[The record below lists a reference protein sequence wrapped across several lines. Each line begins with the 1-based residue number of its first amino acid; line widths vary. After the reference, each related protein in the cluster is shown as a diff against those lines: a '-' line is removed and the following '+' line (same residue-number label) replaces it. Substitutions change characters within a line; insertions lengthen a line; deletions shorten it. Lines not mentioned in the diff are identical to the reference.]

1 MADNDPNPEDFQEFL
16 RRMMSGA
23 GAGDF
28 DLSALQRAFEGAEG
42 IQLDPA
48 MMAGLMQQLQGAFG
62 GDPWANTLRQALHI
76 ANREG
81 QGVTDGSRTSL
92 ADSFAL
98 ANLWLSEATAISELA
113 ETPRAM
119 TRGEWVEKTLPVWKE
134 IAEPVSTS
142 IADALT
148 SALDTQVPEEMRSVV
163 QGAGRLM
170 RGLGSSV
177 FAAQFG
183 QVLGNLSL
191 EVVSGGDVGIPVLPA
206 GTAAIV
212 PQNLA
217 AFGEGLELP
226 DDEIALYLATREL
239 AYARLY
245 RHAKWLHL
253 QVMSQITEF
262 ARGVTVD
269 VEALE
274 DVASRLDPSNPE
286 ELRAAIE
293 GGALLPSQTEAQR
306 EALARLENVVATVD
320 GWVDVVTADAT
331 SRLPDGVRISEAAR
345 RRRAV
350 GGPAEDALG
359 ALVGLKL
366 RPRRLRE
373 AAAMWRA
380 VTDAVGIA
388 ARDSLWDYPDL
399 MPTAEDIDD
408 PSGLIERLQARARGE
423 EPQADEFDEALA
435 RLLDGDDF
443 SDAAGTGGADGAGSG
458 GADGAGSGG
467 AEPSGTGADV
477 VGSDADAVGSDGTGA
492 ENARSDA
499 GEENSEPDAAGSAG
513 ENPDDAGADSS
524 AEGRSPDSGSST
536 ATGGAPASEDDP
548 NGNQGGENPV

>member
-1 MADNDPNPEDFQEFL
+1 MADNEPNPEDFQEFL
-16 RRMMSGA
+16 RRMLSNQGGGDIDPEALRGA
-23 GAGDF
+23 FQGMDGF
-28 DLSALQRAFEGAEG
+28 TF
-42 IQLDPA
+42 DPA
-48 MMAGLMQQLQGAFG
+48 MMQTIMSQLQGAFG
-62 GDPWANTLRQALHI
+62 GDPWENSLRQALHI

-81 QGVTDGSRTSL
+81 QGIGDGSRSSL
-92 ADSFAL
+92 ADAFAL
-98 ANLWLSEATAISELA
+98 ANLWLGEATTISELA
-113 ETPRAM
+113 EAPVAM

-134 IAEPVSTS
+134 IADPVSTS

-148 SALDTQVPEEMRSVV
+148 AALDTQVPEEMRGVV

-170 RGLGSSV
+170 RGLGGSV

-206 GTAAIV
+206 GTAAVI
-212 PQNLA
+212 PQNLT
-217 AFGEGLELP
+217 AFGEGLEIP
-226 DDEIALYLATREL
+226 EDQIALYIATREL

-253 QVMSQITEF
+253 HVMAQITDF

-269 VEALE
+269 VDALE

-293 GGALLPSQTEAQR
+293 GGALLPTQTEAQR
-306 EALARLENVVATVD
+306 EALARLENLIATID
-320 GWVDVVTADAT
+320 GWVDVVTAEAT
-331 SRLPDGVRISEAAR
+331 SRLPDGGRIAEAAR

-366 RPRRLRE
+366 RPRRIRE
-373 AAAMWRA
+373 ASAMWRA

-408 PSGLIERLQARARGE
+408 PTALVARLQAAERGE
-423 EPQADEFDEALA
+423 QPEADEFDEALA

-443 SDAAGTGGADGAGSG
+443 SADAPAESEDEGP
-458 GADGAGSGG
+458 G
-467 AEPSGTGADV
+467 AEGDDEAP
-477 VGSDADAVGSDGTGA
+477 
-492 ENARSDA
+492 E
-499 GEENSEPDAAGSAG
+499 GE
-513 ENPDDAGADSS
+513 
-524 AEGRSPDSGSST
+524 R
-536 ATGGAPASEDDP
+536 
-548 NGNQGGENPV
+548 PV

>member
-1 MADNDPNPEDFQEFL
+1 MADNDPTPEDFQEFL
-16 RRMMSGA
+16 RKMLA
-23 GAGDF
+23 GQGGDI
-28 DLSALQRAFEGAEG
+28 DPEALRGAFEGMDG
-42 IQLDPA
+42 LTLDPA
-48 MMAGLMQQLQGAFG
+48 MMQTIMAQLQGAFG
-62 GDPWANTLRQALHI
+62 GDAWENALRQALHI
-76 ANREG
+76 ANRDG
-81 QGVTDGSRTSL
+81 QGITDGSRTSL
-92 ADSFAL
+92 VDSFAL
-98 ANLWLSEATAISELA
+98 AGLWLGEATTISDLA
-113 ETPRAM
+113 QAPVAM

-134 IAEPVSTS
+134 IAAPVSTS

-148 SALDTQVPEEMRSVV
+148 SALDTQVPEEMRDVV

-170 RGLGSSV
+170 RGLGGSV

-206 GTAAIV
+206 GTAAII

-217 AFGEGLELP
+217 AFGEGLEIP
-226 DDEIALYLATREL
+226 DDQIALYLATREL

-253 QVMSQITEF
+253 HVMAQITDF

-269 VEALE
+269 VDALE

-293 GGALLPSQTEAQR
+293 GGALLPTQTEAQR
-306 EALARLENVVATVD
+306 EALTRLENLIATID
-320 GWVDVVTADAT
+320 GWVDVVTSQAT
-331 SRLPDGVRISEAAR
+331 ARLPDGIRLAEAAR

-366 RPRRLRE
+366 RPRRMRE
-373 AAAMWRA
+373 AAAMWQA

-388 ARDSLWDYPDL
+388 GRDALWDYPDL

-408 PSGLIERLQARARGE
+408 PTALVARMQATARGE
-423 EPQADEFDEALA
+423 QPVADEFDEALA

-443 SDAAGTGGADGAGSG
+443 SGSDASGDDRDAAGG
-458 GADGAGSGG
+458 
-467 AEPSGTGADV
+467 
-477 VGSDADAVGSDGTGA
+477 
-492 ENARSDA
+492 
-499 GEENSEPDAAGSAG
+499 
-513 ENPDDAGADSS
+513 DDAPGDD
-524 AEGRSPDSGSST
+524 ERPD
-536 ATGGAPASEDDP
+536 
-548 NGNQGGENPV
+548 GERPV

>member
-16 RRMMSGA
+16 RKMMSGA
-23 GAGDF
+23 GGGDF
-28 DLSALQRAFEGAEG
+28 DLSALQNALGGAEG
-42 IQLDPA
+42 FELDPA

-62 GDPWANTLRQALHI
+62 GDPWENTLRQALHI

-81 QGVTDGSRTSL
+81 QGITDGSRTSL
-92 ADSFAL
+92 VDAFAL
-98 ANLWLSEATAISELA
+98 ANLWLSEATTISELA
-113 ETPRAM
+113 ENPLAM

-134 IAEPVSTS
+134 IAGPVSTS

-148 SALDTQVPEEMRSVV
+148 SALDTQVPDDMREAI
-163 QGAGRLM
+163 QGAGQLM

-206 GTAAIV
+206 GTAALI
-212 PQNLA
+212 PQNIT
-217 AFGEGLELP
+217 AFGEGLEIP
-226 DDEIALYLATREL
+226 EDQIALYLATREL
-239 AYARLY
+239 AYGRLY

-253 QVMSQITEF
+253 HVMSQITDF

-293 GGALLPSQTEAQR
+293 GGALLPAQTEAQR
-306 EALARLENVVATVD
+306 EALARLENIIAMID
-320 GWVDVVTADAT
+320 GWVDVVTAEAT
-331 SRLPDGVRISEAAR
+331 SRLPDSVRLAEAAR

-366 RPRRLRE
+366 RPRRMRE
-373 AAAMWRA
+373 AAAMWQK

-399 MPTAEDIDD
+399 QPTSADIDD
-408 PSGLIERLQARARGE
+408 PAALIDRLQASARGE
-423 EPQADEFDEALA
+423 APAADEFDEALT

-443 SDAAGTGGADGAGSG
+443 SEGDAT
-458 GADGAGSGG
+458 
-467 AEPSGTGADV
+467 AETA
-477 VGSDADAVGSDGTGA
+477 
-492 ENARSDA
+492 
-499 GEENSEPDAAGSAG
+499 
-513 ENPDDAGADSS
+513 DDAGDKKPGDDK
-524 AEGRSPDSGSST
+524 EPGDDK
-536 ATGGAPASEDDP
+536 SE
-548 NGNQGGENPV
+548 GNQGGETPV

>member
-28 DLSALQRAFEGAEG
+28 DLDALQNALGGADG

-48 MMAGLMQQLQGAFG
+48 MMAALSQQLQNVFGA
-62 GDPWANTLRQALHI
+62 DPWENTLRQALHI

-81 QGVTDGSRTSL
+81 QGITDGSRHSL
-92 ADSFAL
+92 VDAFAL
-98 ANLWLSEATAISELA
+98 ANLWLGEATTISELS
-113 ETPRAM
+113 ESPQAM
-119 TRGEWVEKTLPVWKE
+119 TRGEWVEKTLPVWKD
-134 IAEPVSTS
+134 IAGPVSTS

-148 SALDTQVPEEMRSVV
+148 SALDTQVPEDMRGAI
-163 QGAGRLM
+163 QGAGKLM
-170 RGLGSSV
+170 RGLGASV

-206 GTAAIV
+206 GTAAVI
-212 PQNLA
+212 PQNIT
-217 AFGEGLELP
+217 AFGEGLEIP
-226 DDEIALYLATREL
+226 EDQITLYLATREL

-253 QVMSQITEF
+253 QVMSQITDF

-293 GGALLPSQTEAQR
+293 GGALLPAQTDAQR
-306 EALARLENVVATVD
+306 ESLGRLENIVAMID
-320 GWVDVVTADAT
+320 GWVDVVTSEAT
-331 SRLPDGVRISEAAR
+331 SRLPDGVRLAEAAR

-366 RPRRLRE
+366 RPRRMRE
-373 AAAMWRA
+373 AAEMWRR

-399 MPTAEDIDD
+399 LPSAADIDD
-408 PSGLIERLQARARGE
+408 PSALIARLQARSRGE
-423 EPQADEFDEALA
+423 EPAADEFDEALA

-443 SDAAGTGGADGAGSG
+443 ADGKNDESHDGDASEGDGEESD
-458 GADGAGSGG
+458 DGASG
-467 AEPSGTGADV
+467 E
-477 VGSDADAVGSDGTGA
+477 
-492 ENARSDA
+492 
-499 GEENSEPDAAGSAG
+499 GEK
-513 ENPDDAGADSS
+513 
-524 AEGRSPDSGSST
+524 
-536 ATGGAPASEDDP
+536 
-548 NGNQGGENPV
+548 PV

>member
-1 MADNDPNPEDFQEFL
+1 MAENEPNPEDFQEFI
-16 RRMMSGA
+16 RKMMSGA
-23 GAGDF
+23 GGGEF
-28 DLSALQRAFEGAEG
+28 DMSALQDALGGAEG
-42 IQLDPA
+42 LQLDPA

-62 GDPWANTLRQALHI
+62 GSDPWENALRQALHI

-92 ADSFAL
+92 VDAFAL
-98 ANLWLSEATAISELA
+98 ANLWLGEATTISELA
-113 ETPRAM
+113 ENPKAM

-134 IAEPVSTS
+134 IAGPVSTS

-148 SALDTQVPEEMRSVV
+148 GALDTQVPEDMRDAI
-163 QGAGRLM
+163 QGAGKLM

-206 GTAAIV
+206 GTAAVI
-212 PQNLA
+212 PQNIT
-217 AFGEGLELP
+217 AFGEGLEIP
-226 DDEIALYLATREL
+226 EDQIALYLATREL

-253 QVMSQITEF
+253 HVMSQITDF

-269 VEALE
+269 VDALE

-293 GGALLPSQTEAQR
+293 GGALLPAQTEAQR
-306 EALARLENVVATVD
+306 EALVRLENIIAMID
-320 GWVDVVTADAT
+320 GWVDVVTAEAT
-331 SRLPDGVRISEAAR
+331 SRLPDSVRLAEAAR

-366 RPRRLRE
+366 RPRRMRE
-373 AAAMWRA
+373 ASMMWQK

-399 MPTAEDIDD
+399 QPTAQDIDN
-408 PSGLIERLQARARGE
+408 PEALIERLQARARGE
-423 EPQADEFDEALA
+423 APAADEFDEALA

-443 SDAAGTGGADGAGSG
+443 S
-458 GADGAGSGG
+458 
-467 AEPSGTGADV
+467 E
-477 VGSDADAVGSDGTGA
+477 
-492 ENARSDA
+492 
-499 GEENSEPDAAGSAG
+499 
-513 ENPDDAGADSS
+513 
-524 AEGRSPDSGSST
+524 
-536 ATGGAPASEDDP
+536 
-548 NGNQGGENPV
+548 GENPV

>member
-1 MADNDPNPEDFQEFL
+1 MADNDPTPEDFQEFL
-16 RRMMSGA
+16 RRMLSNQG
-23 GAGDF
+23 GGDI
-28 DLSALQRAFEGAEG
+28 DPEALRGAFEGMDG
-42 IQLDPA
+42 FTFDPA
-48 MMAGLMQQLQGAFG
+48 MMQTIMSQLQGAFG
-62 GDPWANTLRQALHI
+62 GDPWENALRQALHI
-76 ANREG
+76 ANRDG
-81 QGVTDGSRTSL
+81 QGITDGSRSSL

-98 ANLWLSEATAISELA
+98 ANLWLGEATTISELSEA
-113 ETPRAM
+113 PVAM

-134 IAEPVSTS
+134 IADPVSTS

-148 SALDTQVPEEMRSVV
+148 SALDTQVPEDMRSVV

-170 RGLGSSV
+170 RGLGGSV

-206 GTAAIV
+206 GTAAVI
-212 PQNLA
+212 PQNLT
-217 AFGEGLELP
+217 AFGEGLEIP
-226 DDEIALYLATREL
+226 EDQIALYLATREL

-253 QVMSQITEF
+253 HVMAQITDF

-269 VEALE
+269 VDALE

-293 GGALLPSQTEAQR
+293 GGALLPVQSDAQR
-306 EALARLENVVATVD
+306 DALTRLENLIATID
-320 GWVDVVTADAT
+320 GWVDVVTSEAT
-331 SRLPDGVRISEAAR
+331 SRLPDGARIAEAAR

-366 RPRRLRE
+366 RPRRMRE
-373 AAAMWRA
+373 ASAMWRA

-408 PSGLIERLQARARGE
+408 PSALIARLQAAQRGE
-423 EPQADEFDEALA
+423 TPVADEFDEALA

-443 SDAAGTGGADGAGSG
+443 SDEKP
-458 GADGAGSGG
+458 
-467 AEPSGTGADV
+467 AE
-477 VGSDADAVGSDGTGA
+477 DADDTGDQDGT
-492 ENARSDA
+492 EDD
-499 GEENSEPDAAGSAG
+499 DAA
-513 ENPDDAGADSS
+513 P
-524 AEGRSPDSGSST
+524 EGDR
-536 ATGGAPASEDDP
+536 
-548 NGNQGGENPV
+548 PV